1 VDGKEKDFMV
11 DLQRNQ
17 HLNSKQE
24 MTLASE
30 VLTDLDSKF
39 NLEKAINLDEHKA
52 DYEILQSMLNTS
64 RYDSRKLNQLTED
77 EVNQLRII
85 AESGKIGGRYGE
97 NILRFFYGYDEP
109 ETWIAL
115 QPSAKKTL
123 AKPKVKR
130 TNASIVRLFPNPATN
145 DFMVALNELS
155 SENYVIE
162 IYNAQ
167 GKLYDRTSFN
177 YMKSINCEYWAK
189 GIYLIKV
196 INSESQ
202 VVHTDKIIV
211 Q

>member
-1 VDGKEKDFMV
+1 MV
-11 DLQRNQ
+11 DLQIHQNAVRSNELGEAQ
-17 HLNSKQE
+17 QIW
-24 MTLASE
+24 A
-30 VLTDLDSKF
+30 DLDSKY

-85 AESGKIGGRYGE
+85 AESDKMGGRYGE

-123 AKPKVKR
+123 AKPKVER
-130 TNASIVRLFPNPATN
+130 TNATIVRLFPNPATN
-145 DFMVALNELS
+145 DFTVALNELS
-155 SENYVIE
+155 SENYIIE
-162 IYNAQ
+162 TYNAQ

-177 YMKSINCEYWAK
+177 YMKSINCENWVK

-196 INSESQ
+196 FNSER
-202 VVHTDKIIV
+202 VIVHTDKIIV